1 MPTPIEPSDT
11 ELLNLYNSTFDVKV
25 LDPKSKAGMAHL
37 TALRA
42 IYKKGATD
50 AMKLRPPR

>member
-1 MPTPIEPSDT
+1 VALEEPSDT

-25 LDPKSKAGMAHL
+25 LDPKSKAGQAHL

-42 IYKKGATD
+42 IYRKGQTD
-50 AMKLRPPR
+50 AMKLRQRP